1 MTGYLLFINFITFFL
16 FGYDKR
22 KARKNEW
29 RISEKTLL
37 LLAAAG
43 GAAGAWLGMYVFRH
57 KTMKKKFTVGVPVI
71 LILQTVGILNV
82 FFPFV

>member
-71 LILQTVGILNV
+71 LILQTVGILHI
-82 FFPFV
+82 FFPFF